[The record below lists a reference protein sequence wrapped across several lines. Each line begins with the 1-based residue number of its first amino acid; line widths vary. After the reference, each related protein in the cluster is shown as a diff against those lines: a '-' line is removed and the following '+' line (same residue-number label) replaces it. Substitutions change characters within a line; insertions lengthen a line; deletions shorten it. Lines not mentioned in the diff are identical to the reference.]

1 MRATPDGTR
10 PVSLAVINPG
20 SHAYFAAFIMEDCMK
35 TVFTLAAASLAMS
48 GAALAQETAP
58 PQQTAP
64 AQAAPKSADISDDQ
78 VDRFALAV
86 LKVQQIARDTAVDE
100 QQKQAQMM
108 AAVQESGMQPQ
119 EFQAI
124 AVASQSDPQLQQ
136 RIQTAAEGHVKA
148 AQGAAEAPGQ
158 P

>member
-1 MRATPDGTR
+1 
-10 PVSLAVINPG
+10 
-20 SHAYFAAFIMEDCMK
+20 MK
-35 TVFTLAAASLAMS
+35 TVLTLAAASLAMG
-48 GAALAQETAP
+48 GAAWAQETTP

-100 QQKQAQMM
+100 QQKQAKMM
-108 AAVQESGMQPQ
+108 AAVQESGMAPQ

-124 AVASQSDPQLQQ
+124 AMGSQSDPELKQ
-136 RIQTAAEGHVKA
+136 RIQTAAEAHVKA
-148 AQGAAEAPGQ
+148 AQGAAEAPGR